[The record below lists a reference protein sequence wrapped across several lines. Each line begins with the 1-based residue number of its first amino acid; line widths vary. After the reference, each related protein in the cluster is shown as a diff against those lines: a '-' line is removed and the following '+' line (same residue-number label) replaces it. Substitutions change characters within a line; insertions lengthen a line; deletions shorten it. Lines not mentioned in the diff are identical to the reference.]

1 MKPLQ
6 PIDHS
11 ALRTN
16 QALIILLLLVAFIFN
31 LPLLAGLVG
40 VTMLSAALLGR
51 PAFGWV
57 YSALLKPRGW
67 LKPDVLM
74 DNRQPHTFAQGFGG
88 AVLLI
93 SGALFLS
100 GLALIGWGLVWLVIA
115 LASLN
120 LFVGFCV
127 GCAVYYWLNRLQVP
141 GFTQSPPPGTAAGWR
156 PRREGQGQY

>member
-16 QALIILLLLVAFIFN
+16 QALIILLLLISFITN

-40 VTMLSAALLGR
+40 VAMLSAALLGR

-57 YSALLKPRGW
+57 YTALLKPRGW

-93 SGALFLS
+93 SGVLFLS
-100 GLALIGWGLVWLVIA
+100 GLPLIGWGLVWLVIA
-115 LASLN
+115 LGSLN

-141 GFTQSPPPGTAAGWR
+141 GFSQSPPPGTPAGWR
-156 PRREGQGQY
+156 PRREGQH

>member
-16 QALIILLLLVAFIFN
+16 QALIILLLLISFITN

-40 VTMLSAALLGR
+40 VAMLSAALLGR

-57 YSALLKPRGW
+57 YTALLKPRGW

-93 SGALFLS
+93 SGVLFLS
-100 GLALIGWGLVWLVIA
+100 GLPLIGWGLVWLVIA

-141 GFTQSPPPGTAAGWR
+141 GFSQSPPPGTPAGWR
-156 PRREGQGQY
+156 PRREGQH

>member
-1 MKPLQ
+1 MNPLQ
-6 PIDHS
+6 PIDHA

-16 QALIILLLLVAFIFN
+16 QAVIILLLLISFIVN
-31 LPLLAGLVG
+31 LPWLAGVVG
-40 VTMLSAALLGR
+40 ALMLASALAGR
-51 PAFGWV
+51 PAFGWL
-57 YSALLKPRGW
+57 YTALLKPRGW

-88 AVLLI
+88 VVLLAA
-93 SGALFLS
+93 GLLFLS
-100 GLALIGWGLVWLVIA
+100 GSNVVGWGLVWLVIA

-127 GCAVYYWLNRLQVP
+127 GCAVYYWLNRLQMP

-156 PRREGQGQY
+156 PRREERG

>member
-16 QALIILLLLVAFIFN
+16 QALIILLLLVSFIFN

-40 VTMLSAALLGR
+40 VAMLSAALLGR

-93 SGALFLS
+93 AGVLFLS
-100 GLALIGWGLVWLVIA
+100 GSALIGWGLVWLVIA

-127 GCAVYYWLNRLQVP
+127 GCAVYYWLNRLQIP
-141 GFTQSPPPGTAAGWR
+141 GFTQSPPPGTPAGWR
-156 PRREGQGQY
+156 PRRKGQGQY

>member
-1 MKPLQ
+1 MYPLQ
-6 PIDHS
+6 PVDHS

-16 QALIILLLLVAFIFN
+16 QAVIILLLLCSFVFD
-31 LPLLAGLVG
+31 LHWLAVLVG
-40 VTMLSAALLGR
+40 VAMLAGALAGK
-51 PAFGWV
+51 PAFGWL
-57 YSALLKPRGW
+57 YSRLLKSRGW

-88 AVLLI
+88 VVLLV
-93 SGALFLS
+93 SGLFFLS
-100 GLALIGWGLVWLVIA
+100 GVFPVGWGLVWLVIA

-156 PRREGQGQY
+156 PRREEQG